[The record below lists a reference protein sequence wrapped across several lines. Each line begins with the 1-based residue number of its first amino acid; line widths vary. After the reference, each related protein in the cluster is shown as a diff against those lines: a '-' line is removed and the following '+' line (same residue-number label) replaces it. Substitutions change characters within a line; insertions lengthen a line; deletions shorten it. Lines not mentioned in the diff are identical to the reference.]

1 MRLTIY
7 ERLLRALAA
16 GHLGELVRSEKPGTP
31 KGSKCSGQ
39 SDAQPAGREA
49 RPATPGAGVLPD
61 FQSIPINSNQF
72 QSLFKKL

>member
-16 GHLGELVRSEKPGTP
+16 VHSNEQVRPEKPGTP

-39 SDAQPAGREA
+39 LDTQLAGRKA
-49 RPATPGAGVLPD
+49 RPATPGAGGLPN
-61 FQSIPINSNQF
+61 FQ
-72 QSLFKKL
+72 